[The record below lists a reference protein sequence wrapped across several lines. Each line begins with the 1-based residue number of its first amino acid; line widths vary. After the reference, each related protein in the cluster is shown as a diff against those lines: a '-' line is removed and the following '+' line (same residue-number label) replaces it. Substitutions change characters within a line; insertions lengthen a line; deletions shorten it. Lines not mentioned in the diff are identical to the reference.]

1 MRDFASYACAGAV
14 GTALHYTVFLLVT
27 GAFSGAPSTSVV
39 VWAST
44 VGATLG
50 AATNYLLNYRFSF
63 RSRRPHR
70 EAVPRY
76 ALIAAV
82 SLAINAATIGALCAG
97 GLPPLAAQLAATAVA
112 LVGGF
117 VFNRYWSFA

>member
-27 GAFSGAPSTSVV
+27 GAFSGAPSTSVA

-44 VGATLG
+44 LGATLG
-50 AATNYLLNYRFSF
+50 A
-63 RSRRPHR
+63 
-70 EAVPRY
+70 
-76 ALIAAV
+76 
-82 SLAINAATIGALCAG
+82 LCAE
-97 GLPPLAAQLAATAVA
+97 GLPPLATQLAATAAA
-112 LVGGF
+112 LAGGF